1 MSERPGWESC
11 TNGKDDIKCTLQAD
25 HGNAEGRGC
34 ENTTGMPT
42 LAKTTLN
49 VPYWLTTQMGP
60 RSKRWSYWVV
70 ILILILIKHLAKS
83 FVIIIMWHVL
93 SKPMAL

>member
-1 MSERPGWESC
+1 MLNCKSFYVYLFMTAKWQAHPS
-11 TNGKDDIKCTLQAD
+11 KDDIKCTLQAD

-60 RSKRWSYWVV
+60 AARDGVTGLLY
-70 ILILILIKHLAKS
+70 
-83 FVIIIMWHVL
+83 
-93 SKPMAL
+93 